1 MSLPSYTIPPNFTQI
16 NFNQT
21 VVQPTPT
28 SEPITAILASLG
40 IFFSSLLFLFLTFY
54 FSPELKS
61 FVRKLFKRS

>member
-16 NFNQT
+16 NQT
-21 VVQPTPT
+21 NVHPTPT

-40 IFFSSLLFLFLTFY
+40 IFFSSLIFLFLTFY